1 MDDYK
6 LGHRELRSDI
16 YLEED
21 ATTLRFGNA
30 ALELAISKE
39 SGNWLALMDRRMG
52 VRLAGDATMPGL
64 LLRVGGQRARPKEVR
79 NSRMADLVGEQVI
92 GWQTRYMDHQV
103 VHDARAVTLSVDMSE
118 GDWYL
123 TSHLTLLPGEPVLHR
138 EFTIRYDG
146 EGEVLLRDV
155 RLLVSKLSL
164 GAEVETTI
172 EAPGYPTRCHVP
184 LSELPLG
191 IWGGLDSRPL
201 RDPERV
207 QHSVDV
213 PGSAPGLVGLH
224 NKGLGLSLLVWI
236 GSVTEFGLAEV
247 ERTSHAVN
255 LIDWL
260 FVADRFQRG
269 HAVRAGTQHIA
280 VQQGTWHQAMEW
292 FQAQYERVGLVT
304 PRERPTWAGEAVI
317 YEVHIGT
324 APFLN
329 DVFYAPYP
337 EVEDLIRDLPR
348 IADLGFNAIQLMPHW
363 PFCGYTVVDY
373 YDIDI
378 SYGAEQGVRD
388 LIRVAHS
395 LGLKVIFDVVLHGC
409 VDQEIVRWD
418 METFGPRYD
427 FIFSEWL
434 ERAPARSRYRDEHP
448 EWFMRDEDGNIARV
462 YTWAFDPANEAWQDF
477 IVDMLKYY
485 VQDLG
490 VDGFRFDAP
499 TWNCMPNWD
508 RHLPYRASAS
518 YYGSHQL
525 FVKVRQALR
534 AISPEVLMYTEPSGP
549 LYRLTMDLN
558 YNYDEEWLW
567 SSLVDIVSPRGYS
580 GSRSWD
586 GHRLTAREMA
596 EWLEYRRLALPRG
609 SVTVHH
615 LDSHD
620 TFWWGEKA
628 QFRSEAFGPEA
639 ARALFAVCACLDGG
653 LMNYVGGEKA
663 TEEFYRRML
672 QLRRT
677 LPELRQGECD
687 YLAVECDDEMV
698 FAPLRC
704 WQGWYTI
711 PIINLANRETTCRLR
726 LPLDRMGIQPDAR
739 YTLWDAWNRRMV
751 LPDKPAGCYGTELG
765 EVPITLPPFGVAI
778 WVVRAQEER
787 RLEQVA
793 ARR

>member
-1 MDDYK
+1 M
-6 LGHRELRSDI
+6 
-16 YLEED
+16 
-21 ATTLRFGNA
+21 
-30 ALELAISKE
+30 
-39 SGNWLALMDRRMG
+39 
-52 VRLAGDATMPGL
+52 
-64 LLRVGGQRARPKEVR
+64 
-79 NSRMADLVGEQVI
+79 
-92 GWQTRYMDHQV
+92 
-103 VHDARAVTLSVDMSE
+103 
-118 GDWYL
+118 
-123 TSHLTLLPGEPVLHR
+123 
-138 EFTIRYDG
+138 
-146 EGEVLLRDV
+146 
-155 RLLVSKLSL
+155 
-164 GAEVETTI
+164 
-172 EAPGYPTRCHVP
+172 
-184 LSELPLG
+184 
-191 IWGGLDSRPL
+191 
-201 RDPERV
+201 
-207 QHSVDV
+207 
-213 PGSAPGLVGLH
+213 
-224 NKGLGLSLLVWI
+224 
-236 GSVTEFGLAEV
+236 
-247 ERTSHAVN
+247 
-255 LIDWL
+255 
-260 FVADRFQRG
+260 
-269 HAVRAGTQHIA
+269 
-280 VQQGTWHQAMEW
+280 
-292 FQAQYERVGLVT
+292 
-304 PRERPTWAGEAVI
+304 
-317 YEVHIGT
+317 
-324 APFLN
+324 
-329 DVFYAPYP
+329 
-337 EVEDLIRDLPR
+337 
-348 IADLGFNAIQLMPHW
+348 
-363 PFCGYTVVDY
+363 
-373 YDIDI
+373 
-378 SYGAEQGVRD
+378 RD

-739 YTLWDAWNRRMV
+739 YTLWDAWNQRMV

-778 WVVRAQEER
+778 WVVRAQEDR
-787 RLEQVA
+787 HLEQVA
-793 ARR
+793 RRR